1 MYTRN
6 PACSSCSHWLS
17 HMYSP
22 SSKPLPKTC
31 TIYSFALLYGFTT
44 YICVPKQCVILF
56 YFFYFYFYESG
67 ITLNIVFR
75 DCFFHSAFWDA
86 ALLMYLRGCGSF
98 FSWLQ
103 CSMVWVHPF
112 SCWDICIAPNHFT
125 IANNEAMDVFFTN
138 LLVHM
143 CLTFFREYNLQVGF
157 QDLSNSKCFYRFIL
171 SSTLY
176 EVSTVPHPFQHFV
189 LLSSF

>member
-1 MYTRN
+1 MFLLIK
-6 PACSSCSHWLS
+6 SHVQ
-17 HMYSP
+17 P
-22 SSKPLPKTC
+22 SNKLLPKTC

-67 ITLNIVFR
+67 TTLNIVFR
-75 DCFFHSAFWDA
+75 DCSFHSAFWDA

-103 CSMVWVHPF
+103 CSMVWVYPF
-112 SCWDICIAPNHFT
+112 SCWDIWIAPNHFT
-125 IANNEAMDVFFTN
+125 IANNEAMNIFFTN

-143 CLTFFREYNLQVGF
+143 CLTFFREYTLQVGF
-157 QDLSNSKCFYRFIL
+157 QDLSNSKCFTDLYSHQHCMKFPLYHIL
-171 SSTLY
+171 SNTLY
-176 EVSTVPHPFQHFV
+176 YCQAFKCLPVWWE
-189 LLSSF
+189 